1 MSLESFHPA
10 TAAWFRHTFAA
21 PTEAQNEAW
30 PAIRAGRHTLIA
42 APTGSGKTLA
52 AFLAA
57 IDALVHEGL
66 ERGLK
71 NECQVLYV
79 SPLKA
84 LSNDIHKNL
93 QQPLEGIREQLR
105 AQGLPD
111 VEIRAL
117 VRTGDT
123 PQSERER
130 MRREPPHILVT
141 TPESLYILLTSD
153 SGRKILSTVK
163 SVIVDEIHALA
174 GNKRGAHLALSL
186 ERLAALTPQ
195 PPVRIG
201 LSATQKPIEEVA
213 RFLTGGEACNIIN
226 TGHVRERRLHL
237 ELPRS
242 PLAPVMANEVWSEIY
257 DRLAELI
264 NTHRTTLVFANNRR
278 QAERVAR
285 HLAERIGEEHV
296 TSHHGSLARAHRLDA
311 EQRLKRGELKALVAT
326 ASLELGLDIGDV
338 DLVCQLGSPRSI
350 GTFLQRVGRSGH
362 ALGALP
368 EGRLFPLSR
377 DDLVECAALLDA
389 VRRGELDALHVSDA
403 PLDVLAQQIVGE
415 VACREWDEAELFELC
430 RRAWPYRKLT
440 RENYTDV
447 VRMLAEGFATR
458 RGRRSAYLHRDAVN
472 SKLRGRRGAKLVAVT
487 NGGAIPDQFDYEVV
501 LSPAGLRIG
510 SLNEDFAFESIP
522 GDIFQLGNTSYRIL
536 KVETGRVLVEDAKG
550 QPPNI
555 PFWFGEAP
563 ARTAEL
569 SLAVSRLREKADAL
583 LRTSDKTTYFSPS
596 PPFGLRNPASS
607 ESPGWSSITARSS
620 LRDSPSPPAGEGGG
634 EGGKAAL
641 EQWLRVALQLDG
653 PAAQQL
659 AEYLASAR
667 AALGTLPTQTQV
679 VFERFFD
686 EAGDQHFVIHSPFG
700 ARLNRAWG
708 LALRKRFCRKFN
720 FELQAAALEDS
731 IVLSLGPTHSF
742 PLEEPARYLSP
753 STALDV
759 LQQAVLAAPMF
770 GTRWR
775 WVASTALA
783 VRRNRNGRRTP
794 PAFQRADAQDLTAV
808 VFPDQLACAENL
820 TGAIEIP
827 DHPLVKQTLNDC
839 LHEVMDADGFLELL
853 KRLESGELK
862 VIARDLAA
870 PSPLAQ
876 EILSARPYAF
886 LDDAPAEERR
896 TLAVQSR
903 GVMSLEDAGALA
915 ALDPDAIA
923 RVRAEVWPEARDAD
937 ELHDALTVLGFI
949 TENEGLLGHS
959 VAGFTPSPSP
969 SPSPPQGGEGIFNNA
984 VSDFLSPLPS
994 GEGEI
999 NFGWQHLFEQL
1010 VAAKRATCLRLDA
1023 RNVHS
1028 SVTPAEA
1035 GVEGFE
1041 LLDSSRRKPGS
1052 RRNDDK
1058 TVESNS
1064 PSSPI
1069 LWVAAE
1075 RLHEL
1080 LAVFPDATLDPVIQP
1095 VAEPDDEPLSREDA
1109 LRELLR
1115 SRLETSGPVTVTAL
1129 TKLFGLPSN
1138 EIESALLALEA
1149 EGSIMRG
1156 QFTPAL
1162 SHPSPQPSPTRGE
1175 RVSDFA
1181 GEQKNEIPSPP
1192 VGGEGEGEGELK
1204 SEWCERR
1211 LLARIHQ
1218 YTLKR
1223 LRSEIEPVTPAD
1235 YLRFLFEWQG
1245 IVGERAEGQAA
1256 LAAALEQ
1263 LEGFSAPAAAWE
1275 TDILPARVSD
1285 YAPYLLDQLCA
1296 AGAVAWLRLSPPRN
1310 GGDEHHAGPV
1320 RATPIAFVSR
1330 EALPH
1335 WRALTGFPDEGALN
1349 LSHGARA
1356 VYEVLKHRGALFFA
1370 DLLQETGLL
1379 RTQLEAALAELTAC
1393 GLATADSFAGLRA
1406 LIAPAAKRAP
1416 LARSFRYRL
1425 RRGEPPGVNE
1435 AGRWSLAPPRAVT
1448 GDAPAD
1454 AEALGHLAEVLLRR
1468 YGVVFRKVLERE
1480 SALPPWRELLYIYRR
1495 LEARGEVRGG
1505 RFVDGFSGEQFA
1517 LPEAVGALR
1526 ETRRRE
1532 KSGELVSVSAADPLN
1547 LVGIV
1552 TPGARVPVQGENR
1565 VLYKDG
1571 VPVAV
1576 QVAEEIKFLEQVTTE
1591 TEWSL
1596 RNRLVRK
1603 QFSPVSG
1610 VMQ

>member
-1 MSLESFHPA
+1 MSLEYFHPA
-10 TAAWFRHTFAA
+10 TASWFRQSFAA
-21 PTEAQNEAW
+21 PTPAQADAW
-30 PAIRAGRHTLIA
+30 PAIRAGQHTLIA

-57 IDALVHEGL
+57 IDALVCEGL
-66 ERGLK
+66 EHGLK
-71 NECQVLYV
+71 NECHVLYV

-105 AQGLPD
+105 AQNLPD
-111 VEIRAL
+111 IEIRAL

-123 PQSERER
+123 PQAERER

-153 SGRKILSTVK
+153 SGRRTLSTVK

-186 ERLAALTPQ
+186 ERLSALTPQ
-195 PPVRIG
+195 APVRIG

-242 PLAPVMANEVWSEIY
+242 PLAPVMANEVWAEIY

-264 NTHRTTLVFANNRR
+264 NAHRTTLVFANNRR

-389 VRRGELDALHVSDA
+389 VRRGELDALHVKEA
-403 PLDVLAQQIVGE
+403 PFDVLAQQIVGE
-415 VACREWDEAELFELC
+415 VACREWNEAELFELY
-430 RRAWPYRKLT
+430 RRAWPYRNLS
-440 RENYTDV
+440 RADYTEV
-447 VRMLAEGFATR
+447 VRMLAEGYATR

-472 SKLRGRRGAKLVAVT
+472 GKLRGRRGAKLVAVT
-487 NGGAIPDQFDYEVV
+487 NGGAIPDQFDYEVI
-501 LSPAGLRIG
+501 LSPAGLRVG

-563 ARTAEL
+563 ARTLEL
-569 SLAVSRLREKADAL
+569 SQAVSRLREKADGLLCASGAMDNREKSPCASHAL
-583 LRTSDKTTYFSPS
+583 PPS
-596 PPFGLRNPASS
+596 QRGVSGQPTHQAASTGGALPPLQRGAWGDFMA
-607 ESPGWSSITARSS
+607 
-620 LRDSPSPPAGEGGG
+620 EGGVS
-634 EGGKAAL
+634 EPKAKL
-641 EQWLRVALQLDG
+641 ERWLCAELQLDAV
-653 PAAQQL
+653 AAQQL
-659 AEYLASAR
+659 AAYLAAAR
-667 AALGTLPTQTQV
+667 AALGTLPTQNQV

-700 ARLNRAWG
+700 ACINRAWG

-742 PLEEPARYLSP
+742 SLEEPARYLNSA
-753 STALDV
+753 SALDV
-759 LQQAVLAAPMF
+759 LQQAVLNAPMF

-775 WVASTALA
+775 WVTSTALA
-783 VRRNRNGRRTP
+783 VRRNRNGRRAP
-794 PAFQRADAQDLTAV
+794 PAFQRADAQDLVAV

-827 DHPLVKQTLNDC
+827 DHPLVKQTLHDC
-839 LHEVMDADGFLELL
+839 LHEVMDADGFLALL
-853 KRLESGELK
+853 RRLESGELK
-862 VIARDLAA
+862 VVARDLAA

-903 GVMSLEDAGALA
+903 GISSLEDAGALA

-937 ELHDALTVLGFI
+937 ELHDALTILGFL
-949 TENEGLLGHS
+949 TEEEGKRNP
-959 VAGFTPSPSP
+959 AW
-969 SPSPPQGGEGIFNNA
+969 
-984 VSDFLSPLPS
+984 S
-994 GEGEI
+994 G
-999 NFGWQHLFEQL
+999 LFDEL
-1010 VAAKRATCLRLDA
+1010 VTAKRATRFWQKVA
-1023 RNVHS
+1023 SPNPV
-1028 SVTPAEA
+1028 VTPAKA
-1035 GVEGFE
+1035 GVQGFE
-1041 LLDSSRRKPGS
+1041 STDTAAEVGAVVPTAMGLNRGGDRHSYK
-1052 RRNDDK
+1052 
-1058 TVESNS
+1058 
-1064 PSSPI
+1064 I

-1080 LAVFPDATLDPVIQP
+1080 LTIYPEAILDPVIEP
-1095 VAEPDDEPLSREDA
+1095 VAEPDGEPLSQEDA

-1115 SRLETSGPVTVTAL
+1115 SRLEASGQVTVAAL
-1129 TKLFGLPSN
+1129 TELFRLPEN
-1138 EIESALLALEA
+1138 EIEPALLTLEA

-1156 QFTPAL
+1156 RFTPTSL
-1162 SHPSPQPSPTRGE
+1162 P
-1175 RVSDFA
+1175 
-1181 GEQKNEIPSPP
+1181 PSPP
-1192 VGGEGEGEGELK
+1192 FGGEGEGEGGNNSQRTSASPSILGKKKEVE

-1223 LRSEIEPVTPAD
+1223 LRNEIEPVTPAD

-1245 IVGERAEGQAA
+1245 VAGERAEGSAA

-1275 TDILPARVSD
+1275 ADILRARVND

-1296 AGAVAWLRLSPPRN
+1296 GGAVAWLRLNRSHNADGER
-1310 GGDEHHAGPV
+1310 HAGPV
-1320 RATPIAFVSR
+1320 RNTPIAFVSR

-1335 WRALTGFPDEGALN
+1335 WRALAGSPDEGAFN
-1349 LSHGARA
+1349 LSHGARTVRDA
-1356 VYEVLKHRGALFFA
+1356 LRHHGALFFA
-1370 DLLQETGLL
+1370 DLVQETGLL
-1379 RTQLEAALAELTAC
+1379 RTQLEAALAELATC

-1406 LIAPAAKRAP
+1406 LITPTAKRAP

-1425 RRGEPPGVNE
+1425 RRGAPPGVNE
-1435 AGRWSLAPPRAVT
+1435 AGRWSLMPPRTVT

-1454 AEALGHLAEVLLRR
+1454 GDALTHLAVVLLRR

-1480 SALPPWRELLYIYRR
+1480 NNLPPWRELLYIYRR

-1526 ETRRRE
+1526 ETRRHE
-1532 KSGELVSVSAADPLN
+1532 KTGELVSVSAADPLN

-1565 VLYKDG
+1565 VLYRDG

-1576 QVAEEIKFLEQVTTE
+1576 QVAEEVKFMQKVAPE
-1591 TEWSL
+1591 TEWAL
-1596 RNRLVRK
+1596 RNSLLRRMSVE
-1603 QFSPVSG
+1603 QHP
-1610 VMQ
+1610 